1 MEDEKHCSSF
11 NIWMEY
17 TKHGWVTAGLFRV
30 RQMELGGKT
39 KGVVNGTFQSK
50 WKAWAENRSFFKEI
64 GGFSNCYTKFAMTRP
79 LVGTDLKILSLT

>member
-50 WKAWAENRSFFKEI
+50 W
-64 GGFSNCYTKFAMTRP
+64 
-79 LVGTDLKILSLT
+79 

>member
-1 MEDEKHCSSF
+1 MDDEKHCSSF

-50 WKAWAENRSFFKEI
+50 WKERVNSAVN
-64 GGFSNCYTKFAMTRP
+64 SNYDHMSHLTAMDSQINAADSPVVTS
-79 LVGTDLKILSLT
+79 II

>member
-50 WKAWAENRSFFKEI
+50 WKEWVIISVIFD
-64 GGFSNCYTKFAMTRP
+64 GPY
-79 LVGTDLKILSLT
+79 SLNHRVNWDI

>member
-1 MEDEKHCSSF
+1 MDDEKHCSSF

-50 WKAWAENRSFFKEI
+50 WKVWVKNSMFEKKMGSFPSF
-64 GGFSNCYTKFAMTRP
+64 T
-79 LVGTDLKILSLT
+79 LD